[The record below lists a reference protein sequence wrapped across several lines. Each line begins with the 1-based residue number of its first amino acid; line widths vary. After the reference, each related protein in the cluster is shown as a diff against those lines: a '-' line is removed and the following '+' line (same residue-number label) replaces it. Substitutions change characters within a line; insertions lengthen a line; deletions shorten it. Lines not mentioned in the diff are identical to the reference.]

1 MEQRYFSR
9 PYRGTHYRLYYT
21 GSFNGPSPVFTV
33 TGCQLSRPDGTEI
46 EEPARLRWALLEAVG
61 QRQLRGEPK
70 RFRFND
76 GLIDPIKS
84 PSGRERELAKFRR
97 GQRLAAEAAA

>member
-9 PYRGTHYRLYYT
+9 PYPGTFYRLYYV
-21 GSFNGPSPVFTV
+21 GFYGPAPGLTV
-33 TGCQLSRPDGTEI
+33 TGCQISRPDGVEI
-46 EEPARLRWALLEAVG
+46 DEPARLRWALLEAVG

-84 PSGRERELAKFRR
+84 PPGRERELAKFRR
-97 GQRLAAEAAA
+97 VQRLAAEPAA

>member
-1 MEQRYFSR
+1 MLHYFSR

-21 GSFNGPSPVFTV
+21 GNFTGPSPVFTV

-46 EEPARLRWALLEAVG
+46 DEPAKLRWRLIEAAG

-76 GLIDPIKS
+76 RLIDPIKS
-84 PSGRERELAKFRR
+84 AAGRERELARFRR
-97 GQRLAAEAAA
+97 VQRLSVEAATE

>member
-1 MEQRYFSR
+1 MQRYFSR
-9 PYRGTHYRLYYT
+9 PYPGTLYRLYYV
-21 GSFNGPSPVFTV
+21 GSFFMSSPIFVITL
-33 TGCQLSRPDGTEI
+33 CQLSRPDGVEI
-46 EEPARLRWALLEAVG
+46 DEPARLRWALLEAVG

-84 PSGRERELAKFRR
+84 PAGRERELAKFRR
-97 GQRLAAEAAA
+97 VQRLAAEAAE

>member
-9 PYRGTHYRLYYT
+9 PYPSTFYRLYYV
-21 GSFNGPSPVFTV
+21 GAFNGPSPVFTV
-33 TGCQLSRPDGTEI
+33 TGCQISRPDGVEI
-46 EEPARLRWALLEAVG
+46 DEPARLRWALLEAVG

-97 GQRLAAEAAA
+97 VQRLSAEAAA

>member
-9 PYRGTHYRLYYT
+9 PYPGTLYQLHYL
-21 GSFNGPSPVFTV
+21 GAFNGPSPVFTV
-33 TGCQLSRPDGTEI
+33 TGCQISRPDGVEI
-46 EEPARLRWALLEAVG
+46 EEPAKLRWALLEAVG

-70 RFRFND
+70 KFRFND

-84 PSGRERELAKFRR
+84 AAGRERELARFRR
-97 GQRLAAEAAA
+97 VQRLAEAAA